1 MTKAAIII
9 GAVAAGGAALLASSW
24 WLRDPPPPPPAMTM
38 EGRSTSLPMPQAPAP
53 AEPPPGALQARPTAV
68 SLSAVIGD
76 SARMTVVVA
85 NTGGKP
91 VRITAVKVAGD
102 GSVTAQG
109 DACLRDVA
117 GGQDCSIILTFAP
130 TGAGSRTAELLVLG
144 DGSPPLTV
152 PVSLGATERPVPP
165 VDPVA
170 ELLAL
175 LRQERAAA
183 SPGAKGGGGGPGL
196 EVTDL
201 ELLRGEPASLGGAR
215 PSQSDYGDG
224 VGRVDASLPVPLDRV
239 LPGGSYISST
249 LETAIDTQR
258 CPAPVVLKVDRH
270 VLAGHGNRIL
280 LPAHSAILGQC
291 VKMEKGTSR
300 AGITLERVR
309 RPDGSSAMIRE
320 VAADQ
325 MGRSGL
331 VGELDDRAWER
342 TAQVVL
348 TSLAA
353 GVMAGAAASVGS
365 GAEIATTGSA
375 VTITSDPLSAGATAA
390 ASAVTE
396 QLTGTIDRIV
406 TDSLDVVPRVTV
418 AKGTLVT
425 IVVTTD
431 IWFPAGPE
439 VTAPPRIAA
448 PVIGEPVS
456 AAQAP
461 RRTDVLGQDRSR
473 R

>member
-1 MTKAAIII
+1 MTRAAIII

-24 WLRDPPPPPPAMTM
+24 WLREPPPPPPAMTM
-38 EGRSTSLPMPQAPAP
+38 EGRTTSLPMPQAPAP
-53 AEPPPGALQARPTAV
+53 AAPPPGHLQARPAAV
-68 SLSAVIGD
+68 SLSAMIGD
-76 SARMTVVVA
+76 SARMTVVVT
-85 NTGGKP
+85 NSGGKP

-109 DACLRDVA
+109 DGCLRDVA
-117 GGQDCSIILTFAP
+117 AGQDCSILLTFGP

-144 DGSPPLTV
+144 DGFRPLTV

-165 VDPVA
+165 VDPLA

-183 SPGAKGGGGGPGL
+183 SPGEKGGGL
-196 EVTDL
+196 DVTDP
-201 ELLRGEPASLGGAR
+201 ELLRGAPASLGGL
-215 PSQSDYGDG
+215 SQSDYGDG

-239 LPGGSYISST
+239 LPGGSYISAT
-249 LETAIDTQR
+249 LETSIDTQR

-309 RPDGSSAMIRE
+309 RPDGSAALMRE

-331 VGELDDRAWER
+331 VGELDDRAWQR

-365 GAEIATTGSA
+365 GTEISTTGSA
-375 VTITSDPLSAGATAA
+375 VNNTSDPFNSGATAA

-439 VTAPPRIAA
+439 VTAQQRIAA

-456 AAQAP
+456 AGRAP
-461 RRTDVLGQDRSR
+461 RRTDVPGQDRSR